1 MSRFSR
7 DVVTHLLCLLGLL
20 LCGCTGNSSEDRN
33 AAENVPE
40 AAASTADSPDDPTP
54 ASAQPSNAESTA
66 APIVKLEP
74 ASLHLGEAG
83 VEVEVGGTVQLVN
96 VGETPARIVEC
107 RKSCK
112 CAALDCPA
120 GTVLAP
126 GESIEL
132 EIMLKTPRASGR
144 IFRQFVTFIIEDH
157 PPLRLPVSADVVAY
171 VEVDPSPLD
180 PSRHVDGRVVLRS
193 RDAQPFRILSM
204 TPPLIT
210 EFDDE
215 PRAEHVLHIDWQH
228 WRSGNRL
235 PLFTFTVDHPKTSA
249 AHVQVLTVRTAT
261 DSNRAGDADEDPKTD
276 DDTGDGK

>member
-1 MSRFSR
+1 MNRFFR
-7 DVVTHLLCLLGLL
+7 DVTGVLLCLQGLL

-33 AAENVPE
+33 AADRREP
-40 AAASTADSPDDPTP
+40 ATATDSSDAST
-54 ASAQPSNAESTA
+54 SAHAQEASNAEPTA
-66 APIVKLEP
+66 APIIQLEP

-96 VGETPARIVEC
+96 IGETPARIVEC

-132 EIMLKTPRASGR
+132 EIMLKTPRTSGR

-157 PPLRLPVSADVVAY
+157 APLRLPVSADVVAY

-193 RDAQPFRILSM
+193 RHAQPFRILSM

-215 PRAEHVLHIDWQH
+215 PRTEHVLHIDWQQ
-228 WRSGNRL
+228 WRAGHRL
-235 PLFTFTVDHPKTSA
+235 PLFTFMVDHPKTSA